1 MPGTRVLLLLSYGF
15 LITSIQVKSQTL
27 HFITEE
33 IKVQRWEVVCTPHTD
48 LRPRLQPHLVT
59 PPSFTSSLRGL
70 VIYIQVLDK
79 NCSTLQQNSTC
90 VCMSPQSCL
99 TPTPWTVARQ
109 ASLCMEFSRQASW
122 NGYPFSSPG
131 DLPHPGIELG
141 SPALQADSF
150 IIWVTREAQAL
161 PGNKFYK

>member
-90 VCMSPQSCL
+90 VCESSVMSDSDPMDCSPSGFSVHGIL
-99 TPTPWTVARQ
+99 Q
-109 ASLCMEFSRQASW
+109 ASILEWVSILLSRGS
-122 NGYPFSSPG
+122 SSPR
-131 DLPHPGIELG
+131 DWTRVSCVASRFFYHLSHQG
-141 SPALQADSF
+141 STSST
-150 IIWVTREAQAL
+150 W
-161 PGNKFYK
+161 K